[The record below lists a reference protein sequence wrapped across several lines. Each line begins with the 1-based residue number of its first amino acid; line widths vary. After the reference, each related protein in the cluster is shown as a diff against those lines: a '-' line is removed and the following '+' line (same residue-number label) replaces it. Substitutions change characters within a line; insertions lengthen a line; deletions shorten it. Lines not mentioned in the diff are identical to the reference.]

1 MSVIDSIIRL
11 GVAALLGGI
20 IGLERE
26 VSHKPAGLRTNI
38 LICVGSAL
46 FMVISRHIP
55 LGTAAGDPGRIAAQV
70 VTGIGFLGAGVIIQ
84 SRGSVLG
91 LTTGATIFAVAAV
104 GLAAGAGY
112 WGPAVVGTAVVLLS
126 LVVLSKVERVLG
138 TRVAQYRYTII
149 ATESASLLNRIESV
163 LEELGVAIDEFSYER
178 TDEGDIRL
186 TFGITA
192 SAGQNKLLQ
201 RQFVQLE
208 GVKRVVSPRESE

>member
-1 MSVIDSIIRL
+1 MSIMDSIIRL

-26 VSHKPAGLRTNI
+26 ISHKPAGLRTNI

-55 LGTAAGDPGRIAAQV
+55 TGTATGDPGRIAAQV

-126 LVVLSKVERVLG
+126 LVALSKVERILG

-149 ATESASLLNRIESV
+149 AADSTAVLSRIESA
-163 LEELGVAIDEFSYER
+163 LQGLGVAIDEFSYER
-178 TDEGDIRL
+178 SDEGDARL
-186 TFGITA
+186 TFSITA
-192 SAGQNKLLQ
+192 SEGQNKLLQ
-201 RQFVQLE
+201 RQLIQLE
-208 GVKRVVSPRESE
+208 GIKKVVSPRESE